1 MLLHLTITALLTVVL
16 MTVAGNIL
24 YLWAVG
30 RAGRRGGEGDA
41 ALVSVL
47 VPARNEAARIGA
59 CLEAL
64 AAQRYPRIEVL
75 VLDDCSEDLTNEI
88 ARSFEERVPG
98 LRVLDGE
105 PLPPGWVG
113 KPHAC
118 ARLAREARGEW
129 LLFTDADVVHAPESV
144 ARAIAIAR
152 ATGADL
158 LTALPRQ
165 RTGTFAERLVIPLL
179 YFLVAGFLPMFALP
193 LARWWRLAAAS
204 GQYMLFRREAYDAIH
219 GHDSVRDKIV
229 EDVELARAI
238 RRARRRLVIADGRRL
253 ATCRM
258 YEGWAE
264 IVEGFSKNAFAGAGG
279 SSLTL
284 GIVAFAALALFV
296 VPPAGLVV
304 ALATGA
310 PAGWFATE
318 TALALASRVAL
329 ALAFRQPLLS
339 AFLHPLAVLAALRI
353 ALRSFWLTRY
363 GAGVAWRGRRYGAAG
378 SETL

>member
-1 MLLHLTITALLTVVL
+1 MLLHVAITALLTVVL
-16 MTVAGNIL
+16 MTALGNIL
-24 YLWAVG
+24 YLWVVG
-30 RAGRRGGEGDA
+30 RRREKGEA
-41 ALVSVL
+41 PLVSVL
-47 VPARNEAARIGA
+47 VPARDEAARIGA
-59 CLEAL
+59 CLEGL
-64 AAQRYPRIEVL
+64 ARQRYERLEVI
-75 VLDDCSEDLTNEI
+75 VLDDCSEDRTGEI
-88 ARSFEERVPG
+88 ARSFEGRVPG

-165 RTGTFAERLVIPLL
+165 QTGTFAERLVIPLL

-193 LARWWRLAAAS
+193 FARWWRLAAAS
-204 GQYMLFRREAYDAIH
+204 GQYMLFRREAYEAIG
-219 GHDSVRDKIV
+219 GHEAVRDRIV
-229 EDVELARAI
+229 EDVELARAV
-238 RRARRRLVIADGRRL
+238 RRARRRLVIADGRQL

-258 YEGWAE
+258 YEGWDE

-279 SSLTL
+279 SAVTL
-284 GIVAFAALALFV
+284 ALMASVAIALFV

-304 ALATGA
+304 SLAVGA
-310 PAGWFATE
+310 PAAWFAAE
-318 TALALASRVAL
+318 TALALASRVVL
-329 ALAFRQPLLS
+329 ALYFRQPLAS
-339 AFLHPLAVLAALRI
+339 ALLHPIAVLAAIRI
-353 ALRSFWLTRY
+353 ALRSFWLTRS
-363 GAGVAWRGRRYGAAG
+363 GAGVAWRGRRYGAA
-378 SETL
+378 EE